1 MNCDHY
7 GHPVIVP
14 SHWKALSPAQ
24 KGTLTRLLIRRAH
37 AARSRAIGMVLLGW
51 TRFLR
56 HCQRERDLATL
67 SAMDDM
73 MLRDI
78 GVNRCQLR
86 GAIRS
91 GTDLKPCR

>member
-1 MNCDHY
+1 MSCDHY
-7 GHPVIVP
+7 GHHDTLP
-14 SHWKALSPAQ
+14 SRWKELSPVQ
-24 KGTLTRLLIRRAH
+24 KGALTRRLIRRAH

-51 TRFLR
+51 TRFLHHR
-56 HCQRERDLATL
+56 ERERDLAML

>member
-1 MNCDHY
+1 MSCDHC
-7 GHPVIVP
+7 GHPIILP
-14 SHWKALSPAQ
+14 SCWQTISPAQ
-24 KGTLTRLLIRRAH
+24 KGTLTHRLIRRAH
-37 AARSRAIGMVLLGW
+37 TARSRAIGMMLLGW
-51 TRFLR
+51 ARFLQHR
-56 HCQRERDLATL
+56 QRERDFATL

>member
-1 MNCDHY
+1 MSYGHY
-7 GHPVIVP
+7 GHPVIWP
-14 SHWKALSPAQ
+14 PCWKALSPAQ
-24 KGTLTRLLIRRAH
+24 QATLTRRLVRRAH
-37 AARSRAIGMVLLGW
+37 AARSRAIGMLLLGW
-51 TRFLR
+51 ARVLNYR
-56 HCQRERDLATL
+56 QRERDLATL

-91 GTDLKPCR
+91 GTDLKPSR